1 MTLHCFSSKHRDIE
15 LQQQE
20 MGDFSRKKREISPE
34 RNGDPSWLIGHKRE
48 FTQGKVTQTVT
59 FKYVDKDYRVTSGLK
74 MSPCAKHRKTP
85 ECSKSLAQD
94 HITHSI
100 LGWSLKPAVM
110 CFFLLRCSSSISLSL
125 VMKHIWMH
133 ILSRCFLC
141 KKGTPFHPPFDHPI
155 KIAIWGVYPLVW

>member
-1 MTLHCFSSKHRDIE
+1 MIFSQIIQQNGWHCTVSVANIGILNFSNKKWEISPE
-15 LQQQE
+15 
-20 MGDFSRKKREISPE
+20 KKREISPE

-110 CFFLLRCSSSISLSL
+110 CFFSFKMFIIHQSQFSDETYLDAHTFTLFSLQKGYPIPSTVWSS
-125 VMKHIWMH
+125 
-133 ILSRCFLC
+133 
-141 KKGTPFHPPFDHPI
+141 
-155 KIAIWGVYPLVW
+155 Y